1 MLRGFSLMLCL
12 IGAWST
18 YGASPFIT
26 QDNFTLGQFLGRWF
40 EVAVASTC
48 PHFMQRK
55 MRNSAIV
62 VLDLQHSAPVG
73 NITVT
78 ATSLSTSC
86 DASTVLQLWGLLVPL
101 QCPRRRN
108 VNVSCKTT
116 STNYSLTETPG
127 RFFYHVPK
135 FDADVDVF
143 VADTNY
149 VEYALMVLVSTERSA
164 GNETLIVKLYSRSR
178 DASETIKENF
188 KTLVRRQGINDKAII
203 FNWDRGHCEQLTTDT
218 AHT

>member
-1 MLRGFSLMLCL
+1 MSYWSLVNLWSLSFHHTGQFHSRTSECVCNIELNISFSFGLTL
-12 IGAWST
+12 
-18 YGASPFIT
+18 SP
-26 QDNFTLGQFLGRWF
+26 LQFLGRWF

-78 ATSLSTSC
+78 ATSL
-86 DASTVLQLWGLLVPL
+86 
-101 QCPRRRN
+101 R
-108 VNVSCKTT
+108 NVSCKTT